1 MGLNW
6 LCSPEAV
13 GCQKGN
19 SVEAQ
24 RENGT
29 VWPVSYYSLKEDRGW
44 EGSGVSRDQY
54 CGLRPAIWKKMG
66 PGDPRISVLFVS
78 LGIPVL
84 SKSSS
89 DSPQVHK
96 EGKVRHPE
104 GTTEATE
111 AGQRAKP
118 GEEKEAQRPQPD
130 AWMEERQGH
139 LERQAW
145 KPGSLGIN
153 C

>member
-1 MGLNW
+1 MALHPRSCGL
-6 LCSPEAV
+6 PE
-13 GCQKGN
+13 GN

-44 EGSGVSRDQY
+44 EGGGVSRNQY

-66 PGDPRISVLFVS
+66 PGAPRISVIFVS
-78 LGIPVL
+78 LGIPFL

-89 DSPQVHK
+89 DSPQIHR

-111 AGQRAKP
+111 AGQRAEP
-118 GEEKEAQRPQPD
+118 GEEKENSVAQRPQPD
-130 AWMEERQGH
+130 AWMEERQEH

-145 KPGSLGIN
+145 KPGSLGTN